1 MSQPKKDRLPK
12 KNLSSFVESSFDN
25 HAETFQKKYVILL
38 LIFTKTNGS
47 ISGKVILLLISF
59 QVKKSPWKI

>member
-12 KNLSSFVESSFDN
+12 KNLSRFVESSFDN

-38 LIFTKTNGS
+38 LNFTKTNGS
-47 ISGKVILLLISF
+47 ISGKFIQLLISF
-59 QVKKSPWKI
+59 QVKKLPWKN